1 MEKDLFKKPALEES
15 TDPIAVA
22 ACNATNTVNELQEQ
36 LTEAKRLKGLL
47 DSLTAFKERS
57 LPLHVKAL
65 CEKEKDFL
73 KALREKHHPAI
84 SPIEEL
90 YREMNT
96 RSGNAIREIGQMHL
110 VGAQALSLH
119 GIAPQREF
127 TFLQRAQLDHED
139 VLSAILAGES
149 ARAESLMR
157 EHARRSRDNKRILLA
172 AALKLDR

>member
-1 MEKDLFKKPALEES
+1 MAARLAAERTL
-15 TDPIAVA
+15 TAVDR
-22 ACNATNTVNELQEQ
+22 EILQSCVDQ
-36 LTEAKRLKGLL
+36 GRGLL
-47 DSLTAFKERS
+47 GQAAENNFVLDSQGWTA
-57 LPLHVKAL
+57 
-65 CEKEKDFL
+65 
-73 KALREKHHPAI
+73 
-84 SPIEEL
+84 
-90 YREMNT
+90 MNARFHAT
-96 RSGNAIREIGQMHL
+96 MIAAAGNEVLGNAIREIGQIPL